1 MILIVDD
8 EVDIANTFKL
18 ALEYA
23 GFIVD
28 VFNDPV
34 KSLSTYK
41 AGAYGLL
48 LLDIRMPRMSG
59 FERIL
64 IIHTKVASMIIEEIK
79 NLTHKEFE
87 EISNICLS
95 TFPLENAK
103 HLDVYLNHIYDMLKN
118 DSRYHLYVAIKDR
131 SMIGISLLY
140 IFEELKMALLDYM
153 AVIPD
158 FQQRGIGRKLFGFTN
173 DELNHSLPD
182 NIGMLLEVPKENT
195 SDLDEWLR
203 RKRRIQF
210 YSRLGVKVLKDVNY
224 LLPIQVDGNVEE
236 MYLMIK
242 LSKNMTRI
250 SKKSIVDFIDSVYT
264 DVYDYRKDDLLSKT
278 TATMPDVIDIEELR
292 V

>member
-1 MILIVDD
+1 MVMVI
-8 EVDIANTFKL
+8 K
-18 ALEYA
+18 
-23 GFIVD
+23 
-28 VFNDPV
+28 
-34 KSLSTYK
+34 
-41 AGAYGLL
+41 
-48 LLDIRMPRMSG
+48 
-59 FERIL
+59 
-64 IIHTKVASMIIEEIK
+64 EIK

-87 EISNICLS
+87 EISNIYLS

-103 HLDVYLNHIYDMLKN
+103 HLDIYLNHIFDMLKN

-153 AVIPD
+153 AVLPT
-158 FQQRGIGRKLFGFTN
+158 FQRRGVGGKLFEFTDN
-173 DELNHSLPD
+173 ELNHLLLD
-182 NIGMLLEVPKENT
+182 NIGMLLEVPKENI

-203 RKRRIQF
+203 RKSRIQF
-210 YSRLGVKVLKDVNY
+210 YSRLGVKVLKGVNY
-224 LLPIQVDGNVEE
+224 LLPIQIDDNVEE